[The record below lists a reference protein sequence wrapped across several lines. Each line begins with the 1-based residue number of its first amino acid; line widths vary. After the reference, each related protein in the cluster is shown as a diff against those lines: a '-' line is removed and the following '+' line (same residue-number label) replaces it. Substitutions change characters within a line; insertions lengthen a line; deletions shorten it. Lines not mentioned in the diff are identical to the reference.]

1 MEEKKKKET
10 EVVEVIEN
18 EEIEDF
24 YEDVTDNIVTER
36 TGK

>member
-24 YEDVTDNIVTER
+24 YEDVADNIVTER